1 MDAKQ
6 IRLMVREVVGLA
18 VAQAIAESG
27 FRFHPGSLTLKRT
40 AAEAEQT
47 IHLAPYV
54 RPRYAPGALVVLQ
67 PTFIIEFGAIAPF
80 LERDGYPGSGTS
92 LVQPVADGGPAK
104 QWEIRSVA
112 DAPVAAADFA
122 RDISERIL
130 PLLDEL
136 CSPEALSRAY
146 ASHDPRVTWT
156 TGAFA
161 SVVAFHALNGDLD
174 EARRIALERFRTHGL
189 VMSFP
194 KVARLLES

>member
-6 IRLMVREVVGLA
+6 IRLMVREVVGSA
-18 VAQAIAESG
+18 VAQATAGSG
-27 FRFHPGSLTLKRT
+27 FRFHPASLTLKRT
-40 AAEAEQT
+40 AAESQQT

-54 RPRYAPGALVVLQ
+54 RPRYAPGALAVLQ
-67 PTFIIEFGAIAPF
+67 PTFIIEFVAVTPF
-80 LERDGYPGSGTS
+80 LARDGHPGSGTS
-92 LVQPVADGGPAK
+92 LVQPLADGGQVK

-136 CSPEALSRAY
+136 SSPEALSRAY
-146 ASHDPRVTWT
+146 ARQDPRVTWT
-156 TGAFA
+156 THATA
-161 SVVAFHALNGDLD
+161 TVIAFHALNGDLD

-189 VMSFP
+189 AMSFP
-194 KVARLLES
+194 KVARLLEP